1 MPKETIPLS
10 DAEWRVM
17 QSLWP
22 SGARTAREVTE
33 DLKAETDWTV
43 HTVISLLK
51 RLEAKGA
58 AAVLKGRPIRYQ
70 AVLDREQTV
79 QQETKALLGRIY
91 GGEKLLMIQCAVNA
105 APLSDEERDEL
116 IAILKGGRQ

>member
-17 QSLWP
+17 QSLWQ